1 MRALLLGQGVDIN
14 GGPDAPTSLA
24 DRRTPH
30 SSCAANAFW
39 CCELLVQRPDGP
51 SMSRRARLPA
61 MLPVDV
67 VALSQ
72 ALRFLRTV
80 GAGLAKAAR
89 LRMNV
94 KASPVARATGRA
106 PAGQRLAFSRCFGLN
121 TDFAHRS
128 YPMSTDFLSSRT
140 TGKAAE
146 RLGKDASALASEAAD
161 VQPPGP

>member
-80 GAGLAKAAR
+80 GAGVAKAAR

-94 KASPVARATGRA
+94 KASPLARATGRT
-106 PAGQRLAFSRCFGLN
+106 PAASRKLLGEIVPATTTCSIVSFQFAEAHPFSSDAFPFRWEPNPAQEIGRLFFS
-121 TDFAHRS
+121 
-128 YPMSTDFLSSRT
+128 
-140 TGKAAE
+140 
-146 RLGKDASALASEAAD
+146 AD
-161 VQPPGP
+161 DT

>member
-80 GAGLAKAAR
+80 GAGVAKAAR

-94 KASPVARATGRA
+94 KASPLARATAELQPVGVWRSRTAGEGRFCAGIGGSYRCPGTRAIPMLA
-106 PAGQRLAFSRCFGLN
+106 PALSLWPRPHEANWCFSRREPQ
-121 TDFAHRS
+121 TPR
-128 YPMSTDFLSSRT
+128 
-140 TGKAAE
+140 
-146 RLGKDASALASEAAD
+146 
-161 VQPPGP
+161 